1 MSWREHFQVN
11 IDENEMYDEHNY
23 FNNEESIFETDTVF
37 SSRDE
42 LLDWVRKT
50 GYSVGYVV
58 VIKTSKSNESVTIQ
72 CDRSG
77 ISISKKKSTKNTG
90 SKKCGCP
97 FELVFSSRNEL
108 LDWVRKTGYSVG
120 YVVVIKTSKSN
131 ESVTIQCD
139 RSEEAYARNL
149 EQLTETVV
157 DSPGVITYLNTHWLA
172 RHKELF
178 VVAWTKEYLHFG
190 NHTTSRVESQHAKL
204 KLYLDS
210 SQSDLERV
218 VSYIHEVV
226 NSQVTGI
233 KASIQESRMVMRH
246 RYDIPHFQ
254 NLNRFISLYAL
265 DIIFHEFQKCG
276 DVEIYENCRCQLR
289 TSYGLPCSHEQ
300 AMYLFNGQPLPL
312 DVVDAFWKKLDFS
325 PCISLGDNQD
335 CEAELEKLN
344 AEFNKQ
350 FGLPS
355 TTSVRDPPAKKTTRG
370 RPSRRKT
377 HVEPP
382 KPSNSSLPKQARHA
396 YINQF
401 PRMFHAFIDRVQDVK
416 ADGNCGFRAT
426 AVGLGLHEDEW
437 PTIRYR
443 LLQELGMH
451 SQQYVSMFGV
461 DGYNHVRDRL
471 NFFNIDECAPMI
483 KWMSMPE
490 IGILIASHFNVI
502 LHTIT
507 NLGSQTYLPLRSSPP
522 PRCQHNFISL
532 GFVNNGHYV
541 SIFLNEGYPV
551 PTVATQWFRFKSDCA
566 TSWITPYMERINNYT
581 ELLNRTFY

>member
-97 FELVFSSRNEL
+97 FELVGKYLPSYNGWML
-108 LDWVRKTGYSVG
+108 
-120 YVVVIKTSKSN
+120 VVICETHNHEPALYLEGHS
-131 ESVTIQCD
+131 
-139 RSEEAYARNL
+139 YAR
-149 EQLTETVV
+149 
-157 DSPGVITYLNTHWLA
+157 
-172 RHKELF
+172 
-178 VVAWTKEYLHFG
+178 
-190 NHTTSRVESQHAKL
+190 
-204 KLYLDS
+204 
-210 SQSDLERV
+210 
-218 VSYIHEVV
+218 
-226 NSQVTGI
+226 
-233 KASIQESRMVMRH
+233 
-246 RYDIPHFQ
+246 
-254 NLNRFISLYAL
+254 
-265 DIIFHEFQKCG
+265 
-276 DVEIYENCRCQLR
+276 RCQLR

-355 TTSVRDPPAKKTTRG
+355 TTS
-370 RPSRRKT
+370 
-377 HVEPP
+377 
-382 KPSNSSLPKQARHA
+382 
-396 YINQF
+396 F

-507 NLGSQTYLPLRSSPP
+507 NLGARKATRTCLGDASVQRPNTEAEKLQEHIYGMTQWVSGKANKIGITLAAVLFLGIQNAGAVPPVIDTICVRAEVGEGQLIGHDLVQETTKKISQTKDRLKVARNRQKSYADKRRKPLEFSVGDYVLLKVSPWKGVVRFVKKWKLAPRFVGPFENVEKVGPVAYRLDLPEELSGVHDTFHVSNLKKCLVDPTLKVPLDEIRVDAKL
-522 PRCQHNFISL
+522 NF
-532 GFVNNGHYV
+532 V
-541 SIFLNEGYPV
+541 EDPV
-551 PTVATQWFRFKSDCA
+551 EFETWP
-566 TSWITPYMERINNYT
+566 
-581 ELLNRTFY
+581 